1 MSMLIL
7 PRVLVGLLALVG
19 AAAIALTLMLA
30 SPVRPPPPLASIHAG
45 AVQIDE
51 AGAPDLSRF
60 QARDGTWLADRLY
73 PVRNGA
79 RDQIAILAH
88 GSSASSIEMNAV
100 AKALAEA
107 GVTAVALDIR
117 GHGASGTRG
126 DIAYPGQLDDD
137 LADLIAELRKAYPA
151 ARFSLIGHSS
161 GGGFALR
168 IAGSKLGDA
177 FDRFVLLAPYLGYS
191 APTNRPS
198 EGKGLWAQP
207 DLPRIF
213 ATLAL
218 QRLGIDWPQ
227 SLPAIAFADA
237 PEAKMFVTSQYSFR
251 LMRQLYRAARLEGCV
266 RARQRPHLGRRGRRR
281 RTDGRRRLSPR
292 ASAARGC
299 RDGHPG
305 RRSHGDRLPAG
316 GDQGDPGG
324 DGRTWRVRRESPMSR
339 ILAAARFALAEFGP
353 LIVFWTLVATL
364 GVKPAIL
371 GSILFIVADAAWRW
385 RKGLAFTRLY
395 LLVSSLTLVFG
406 FIDLASTSPFM
417 LKYEAVITNAVT
429 GLAFVAGALGEKP
442 IIQEVAEQR
451 GENFVATQEVR
462 AFFRLFT
469 LVWAAYFFIKTGF
482 YLWAVWTL
490 PMLEA
495 MALRSIV
502 GGVSLAAMIALSTT
516 QGRRLFFLCRRLGL
530 LPKPD
535 PLAAGAGALPAG

>member
-227 SLPAIAFADA
+227 SLPAIAFADG
-237 PEAKMFVTSQYSFR
+237 PEAKMFVTSRYSFR
-251 LMRQLYRAARLEGCV
+251 LMGNYTAPPDWKAAFARAKGRITVVGGADDELMDADAYKRVLPPLGVAVTVIPGVDHMGIVYRPEAIKA
-266 RARQRPHLGRRGRRR
+266 
-281 RTDGRRRLSPR
+281 
-292 ASAARGC
+292 
-299 RDGHPG
+299 
-305 RRSHGDRLPAG
+305 
-316 GDQGDPGG
+316 
-324 DGRTWRVRRESPMSR
+324 
-339 ILAAARFALAEFGP
+339 ILAAMAEP
-353 LIVFWTLVATL
+353 
-364 GVKPAIL
+364 
-371 GSILFIVADAAWRW
+371 
-385 RKGLAFTRLY
+385 
-395 LLVSSLTLVFG
+395 
-406 FIDLASTSPFM
+406 
-417 LKYEAVITNAVT
+417 
-429 GLAFVAGALGEKP
+429 GA
-442 IIQEVAEQR
+442 
-451 GENFVATQEVR
+451 
-462 AFFRLFT
+462 
-469 LVWAAYFFIKTGF
+469 
-482 YLWAVWTL
+482 
-490 PMLEA
+490 
-495 MALRSIV
+495 
-502 GGVSLAAMIALSTT
+502 
-516 QGRRLFFLCRRLGL
+516 
-530 LPKPD
+530 
-535 PLAAGAGALPAG
+535 